1 MLPALSNRP
10 VSRLLLALASSVG
23 LCLGLGPQIVR
34 AQAQPL
40 PAATTATAPLK
51 PVHVVE
57 GISEYRLPNGLQ
69 VLLVPDDSKPTTTV
83 NLTVRVGNRH
93 ENYGETGMAH
103 LLEHLVFKGST
114 RHPNAWAEFTRRG
127 MRSNGTTW
135 LDRTNYFASFAANDE
150 NLAWLI
156 DWLGDALVNSFIA
169 KKDLD
174 TEMTVVRNEMEM
186 GENNPGSILFQ
197 KTLATMYQWHNYG
210 KSTIGARTDVEGVD
224 IGRLQAFYRTWYR
237 PDNAT
242 LIVSGRFEPSRVL
255 ALVQE
260 HFGRIARPAG
270 GLPRLYTL
278 DPVQDGEREVTL
290 RRVGG
295 TPQMMVTYHTVPG
308 AHPDQA
314 AAELL
319 ALVMG
324 ETPSGRLHKRL
335 TEKGLAAS
343 TWAWTPALHDP
354 GLIAFGAELAP
365 GQDVAASRAALLA
378 ALESVAAEPIT
389 QEELDR
395 ARARWLK
402 GWEQLFNDPEQVGT
416 GLSEW
421 VALGDWRLVFLLR
434 DRVRE
439 LRLADLQRF
448 AAERLVPA
456 NRTLGVYLPTERP
469 QRAPAPAAV
478 DVAQQMQA
486 FKPQAAMAQAEAF
499 DVSPANIDRR
509 TERGRTGGLQYA
521 LLPKTTRGSSVSATL
536 RLRIGNLE
544 ALRGQSEVAALMAA
558 LFDKGG
564 NGLSRQQVQDRLDAL
579 RTELSFAYRG
589 GILSVGLNSRR
600 AHLPEAID
608 LVAAL
613 LRRPAFD
620 PAVLEEVRREALTG
634 LEQARQEPDAL
645 VFNALSRHGN
655 PHAKGDPRYSPTF
668 DEQAQ
673 GLRAVTR
680 EAVQRLHAQL
690 VGAGRA
696 EFAAVGDF
704 DAAAVRAALAR
715 GFGDWVAPVPFARV
729 ENPLWAGSPT
739 RIVMRT
745 PDKQNAVLQVRLPLP
760 LADDHPDVP
769 ALTVANLVLGQGG
782 NSRLWVRL
790 REKGGLSYDV
800 RSGID
805 WNPRDPHSVWGASA
819 IFAPSNLAAA
829 EAAVR
834 EEIERALREG
844 FTEEEVRDARAAL
857 LRFGQLQRAQDGAL
871 ASTLATQLDLGRT
884 MAWTSRREEAIS
896 RVTREQAHA
905 ALKRYLQPGAFVV
918 GVGGDFK

>member
-40 PAATTATAPLK
+40 PAATAATAPLK

-365 GQDVAASRAALLA
+365 GQDVPASRAALLA

-439 LRLADLQRF
+439 LKLADLQRF

-608 LVAAL
+608 LVAGL

-668 DEQAQ
+668 DEQAR

>member
-1 MLPALSNRP
+1 MHPVPSNRP
-10 VSRLLLALASSVG
+10 ASRLFLALALS
-23 LCLGLGPQIVR
+23 LTLALGLTMSR
-34 AQAQPL
+34 AGAQTP
-40 PAATTATAPLK
+40 PAAATAPLQ
-51 PVHVVE
+51 PVHAVE

-127 MRSNGTTW
+127 MRSNGSTW
-135 LDRTNYFASFAANDE
+135 FDRTNYFASFAANDD
-150 NLAWLI
+150 NLAWI
-156 DWLGDALVNSFIA
+156 VDWLADALVNSFIA

-197 KTLATMYQWHNYG
+197 KTLAAMYQWHNYG

-242 LIVSGRFEPSRVL
+242 LIVSGRFEPARVL

-260 HFGRIARPAG
+260 HFGRIPRPAG
-270 GLPRLYTL
+270 ELPRLYTL
-278 DPVQDGEREVTL
+278 DPAQDGEREVTL

-295 TPQMMVTYHTVPG
+295 TPQMMATYHTVPG

-314 AAELL
+314 AAEML
-319 ALVMG
+319 ALIMG
-324 ETPSGRLHKRL
+324 EAPAGRLHKRL

-365 GQDVAASRAALLA
+365 GQDMAASRAALLA
-378 ALESVAAEPIT
+378 TLESVATEPLT

-395 ARARWLK
+395 ARGRWLK
-402 GWEQLFNDPEQVGT
+402 GWEQIFNNPERVGT

-434 DRVRE
+434 DRVGA
-439 LRLADLQRF
+439 LKLADLQRF
-448 AAERLVPA
+448 AAERLVGA

-469 QRAPAPAAV
+469 LRAPAPAAV
-478 DVAQQMQA
+478 DVAQQMRA
-486 FKPQAAMAQAEAF
+486 FQPQAAMAQAEAF
-499 DVSPANIDRR
+499 DVSPANIERR

-521 LLPKTTRGSSVSATL
+521 LLPKTTRGASVSATL
-536 RLRIGNLE
+536 RLRIGSLE
-544 ALRGQSEVAALMAA
+544 ALSGQSEVAAIMAA
-558 LFDKGG
+558 LFDKSG
-564 NGLSRQQVQDRLDAL
+564 NGLGRQQVQDRLDAM
-579 RTELSFAYRG
+579 RTELTFDYRG
-589 GILSVGLNSRR
+589 GVLSVGLSSRR
-600 AHLPEAID
+600 AHLPDAID
-608 LVAAL
+608 LVAGL
-613 LRRPAFD
+613 LRRPAFEA
-620 PAVLEEVRREALTG
+620 AVLEEVRREALTA
-634 LEQARQEPDAL
+634 LEQSRQEPGAV
-645 VFNALSRHGN
+645 VFNAVSRHGN
-655 PHAKGDPRYSPTF
+655 PHPPGDPRYMPTF
-668 DEQAQ
+668 DERAQA
-673 GLRAVTR
+673 LRAVTR
-680 EAVQRLHAQL
+680 EAVQRLHAQV

-704 DAAAVRAALAR
+704 DAAAVRAALVR
-715 GFGDWVAPVPFARV
+715 GFGEWTVPVPYRRI
-729 ENPLWAGSPT
+729 ESPLWAGPPT
-739 RIVMRT
+739 RLVLRT

-760 LADDHPDVP
+760 LDESHPDAP
-769 ALTVANLVLGQGG
+769 ALMVANLVLGQGG

-800 RSGID
+800 GSGID

-819 IFAPSNLAAA
+819 IFAPANLAQA
-829 EAAVR
+829 ESAVR
-834 EEIERALREG
+834 EEIERALRDG

-871 ASTLATQLDLGRT
+871 ARTLATQLDLGRT
-884 MAWTSRREEAIS
+884 MAWTADREEAIS

-905 ALKRYLQPGAFVV
+905 ALRRHLRPEAFVI

>member
-1 MLPALSNRP
+1 MRPAFPNRL
-10 VSRLLLALASSVG
+10 VSRLVLVLAPALV
-23 LCLGLGPQIVR
+23 LGLPPSLAV
-34 AQAQPL
+34 AQPT
-40 PAATTATAPLK
+40 AAAATAPSLQ
-51 PVHVVE
+51 PVHSVE

-69 VLLVPDDSKPTTTV
+69 LLLVPDDSKPTTTV
-83 NLTVRVGNRH
+83 NLTVRAGNRH

-127 MRSNGTTW
+127 MRSNGSTW
-135 LDRTNYFASFAANDE
+135 LDRTNYFASFAASDE

-186 GENNPGSILFQ
+186 RENNPGGILFE

-242 LIVSGRFEPSRVL
+242 LIVTGRFEPARVL

-260 HFGRIARPAG
+260 HFGRIARPSAPM
-270 GLPRLYTL
+270 PRIYTL
-278 DPVQDGEREVTL
+278 DAVQDGEREVTL

-324 ETPSGRLHKRL
+324 ESPAGRLHKRL

-343 TWAWTPALHDP
+343 TWGWAPALHDP
-354 GLIAFGAELAP
+354 SLIAFGAELAP
-365 GQDVAASRAALLA
+365 GQEVAASRAALLA
-378 ALESVAAEPIT
+378 TLESVVAEPVT

-395 ARARWLK
+395 ARVRWLK
-402 GWEQLFNDPEQVGT
+402 GWEQIFNDPEQVGT

-439 LRLADLQRF
+439 LKLADLQRF
-448 AAERLVPA
+448 AAERLLPA

-486 FKPQAAMAQAEAF
+486 FKPQAGMAQAEAF
-499 DVSPANIDRR
+499 DVTPANIDRR
-509 TERGRTGGLQYA
+509 TERGRAGGLQYA
-521 LLPKTTRGSSVSATL
+521 LLPKTTRGASVAATL

-544 ALRGQSEVAALMAA
+544 ALRGQSEIAAVMAA

-564 NGLSRQQVQDRLDAL
+564 NGLGRQQVQDRLDAL

-589 GILSVGLNSRR
+589 GVLSVGLSSRR

-608 LVAAL
+608 LVAGL
-613 LRRPAFD
+613 LRRPAFEA
-620 PAVLEEVRREALTG
+620 AVLEEVRREALTA
-634 LEQARQEPDAL
+634 LEQTRQEPDAV
-645 VFNALSRHGN
+645 VFNAVSRHGN
-655 PHAKGDPRYSPTF
+655 PYAPGDPRYAPTF

-673 GLRAVTR
+673 ALRAVTR

-690 VGAGRA
+690 VGASRA

-704 DAAAVRAALAR
+704 DAAAVRAALVR
-715 GFGDWVAPVPFARV
+715 GFGDWTAPVAFRRI
-729 ENPLWAGSPT
+729 ESPLWAGPPT
-739 RIVMRT
+739 RLVLRT

-760 LADDHPDVP
+760 LDETHPDVP
-769 ALTVANLVLGQGG
+769 AMMVANMVLGQGG

-800 RSGID
+800 GSGVD

-819 IFAPSNLAAA
+819 IFAPANLAAA

-834 EEIERALREG
+834 EEIERALRDG

-871 ASTLATQLDLGRT
+871 ARTLATQLDLGRT
-884 MAWTSRREEAIS
+884 MAWTAQREEAIS
-896 RVTREQAHA
+896 RVTREQAHV
-905 ALKRYLQPGAFVV
+905 ALKRYLLPGAFVI

>member
-1 MLPALSNRP
+1 S
-10 VSRLLLALASSVG
+10 
-23 LCLGLGPQIVR
+23 
-34 AQAQPL
+34 
-40 PAATTATAPLK
+40 
-51 PVHVVE
+51 
-57 GISEYRLPNGLQ
+57 
-69 VLLVPDDSKPTTTV
+69 
-83 NLTVRVGNRH
+83 RH

-103 LLEHLVFKGST
+103 LLEHLLFKGSK
-114 RHPNAWAEFTRRG
+114 RHPMAWAEFSKRG
-127 MRSNGTTW
+127 LRSNGSTW
-135 LDRTNYFASFAANDE
+135 LDRTNYFASFAASDA
-150 NLAWLI
+150 NLDWYL
-156 DWLGDALVNSFIA
+156 DWLADAMVNSFIA
-169 KKDLD
+169 RKDLD

-186 GENNPGSILFQ
+186 GENNPGRMLFE
-197 KTLATMYQWHNYG
+197 KTLSAMYAWHNYG

-242 LIVSGRFEPSRVL
+242 LIVSGRFEPARVL
-255 ALVQE
+255 ALAQE
-260 HFGRIARPAG
+260 HFGRIPRPAVE
-270 GLPRLYTL
+270 LPRLYTL

-295 TPQMMVTYHTVPG
+295 TPQMMAAYHTVPG

-314 AAELL
+314 AAEILT
-319 ALVMG
+319 LVMG
-324 ETPSGRLHKRL
+324 EAPAGRLHKRL

-354 GLIAFGAELAP
+354 GFIAFGADLAP
-365 GQDVAASRAALLA
+365 GQDVVASRAALLA
-378 ALESVAAEPIT
+378 TLESVVAEPLT

-395 ARARWLK
+395 ARVRWLK

-421 VALGDWRLVFLLR
+421 VAMGEWRLVFLLR

-439 LRLADLQRF
+439 LKLAELQRF

-469 QRAPAPAAV
+469 LRAPPPAAV

-486 FKPQAAMAQAEAF
+486 FKPQAAMTQAEAF

-509 TERGRTGGLQYA
+509 TERGRVGGLQYA
-521 LLPKTTRGSSVSATL
+521 LLPKTTRGGSVAATL

-544 ALRGQSEVAALMAA
+544 SLRGQSEVAAVMAA
-558 LFDKGG
+558 LLDKSG

-579 RTELSFAYRG
+579 RTELSIAYRSG
-589 GILSVGLNSRR
+589 LLVVGLTSRR

-608 LVAAL
+608 LVAGL
-613 LRRPAFD
+613 LRRPAFEA
-620 PAVLEEVRREALTG
+620 AVLEEVRREALTAI
-634 LEQARQEPDAL
+634 EQSRQEPDAV
-645 VFNALSRHGN
+645 VFNAVSRHGN
-655 PHAKGDPRYSPTF
+655 PYAPGDPRYAPTF
-668 DEQAQ
+668 DEQA
-673 GLRAVTR
+673 RALNVVTR

-690 VGAGRA
+690 VGASQA

-704 DAAAVRAALAR
+704 DATAVRAALAR
-715 GFGDWVAPVPFARV
+715 GFGDWTAPVPFRRV
-729 ENPLWAGSPT
+729 ENPLWAGSAT
-739 RIVMRT
+739 RLVLRT

-760 LADDHPDVP
+760 LEENHPDVP
-769 ALTVANLVLGQGG
+769 ALMVANMVLGQGG

-805 WNPRDPHSVWGASA
+805 WDPREPHSLWTASA

-857 LRFGQLQRAQDGAL
+857 LRFGQLQRAQDGSL
-871 ASTLATQLDLGRT
+871 ARILANQLDLGRT
-884 MAWTSRREEAIS
+884 MAWTAQREEAIS
-896 RVTREQAHA
+896 RVTPEQAHA
-905 ALKRYLQPGAFVV
+905 ALKRYLRPEAFVT

>member
-1 MLPALSNRP
+1 MLSVHSTRLAA
-10 VSRLLLALASSVG
+10 RLLLTVVAALSLTLAV
-23 LCLGLGPQIVR
+23 PMARV
-34 AQAQPL
+34 QAQPH
-40 PAATTATAPLK
+40 AAPATAPLQ
-51 PVHVVE
+51 PVREVE
-57 GISEYRLPNGLQ
+57 GISEYRLTNGLQ
-69 VLLVPDDSKPTTTV
+69 ILLVPDDSKPTTTV

-135 LDRTNYFASFAANDE
+135 FDRTNYFASFAANDE

-186 GENNPGSILFQ
+186 GENNPGSMLFQ
-197 KTLATMYQWHNYG
+197 KALATMYQWHNYG

-224 IGRLQAFYRTWYR
+224 IDRLQAFYRTWYR

-255 ALVQE
+255 ALAQA
-260 HFGRIARPAG
+260 HFGRIARPTS

-295 TPQMMVTYHTVPG
+295 TPQMMATYHTVPG

-365 GQDVAASRAALLA
+365 GQDVTASRAALLA
-378 ALESVAAEPIT
+378 ALESVAAEPVT

-395 ARARWLK
+395 ARVRWLK

-439 LRLADLQRF
+439 LTLADLRRF

-469 QRAPAPAAV
+469 QRAPAPASV

-521 LLPKTTRGSSVSATL
+521 LLPKSTRGASVAATL

-544 ALRGQSEVAALMAA
+544 ALRGQSEVAALMTA
-558 LFDKGG
+558 LLDKGG

-579 RTELSFAYRG
+579 RTELSFSYG
-589 GILSVGLNSRR
+589 GGVLSVGLNSRR

-608 LVAAL
+608 LVAGL
-613 LRRPAFD
+613 LRRPALD
-620 PAVLEEVRREALTG
+620 PAVLEEMRREALTG

-655 PHAKGDPRYSPTF
+655 PHAKGDPRYAPTF
-668 DEQAQ
+668 DEQEQA
-673 GLRAVTR
+673 LRAVTR
-680 EAVQRLHAQL
+680 EAVQRLHTQL
-690 VGAGRA
+690 VGASRA
-696 EFAAVGDF
+696 EFSAVGDF

-715 GFGDWVAPVPFARV
+715 GFGDWAAPVPFARMG
-729 ENPLWAGSPT
+729 NPLWAGSPT
-739 RIVMRT
+739 RLVLRT
-745 PDKQNAVLQVRLPLP
+745 PDKQNAVLQMRLPLP

-769 ALTVANLVLGQGG
+769 ALMVANMVLGQGG

-805 WNPRDPHSVWGASA
+805 WNPRDPHSVWRASA

-871 ASTLATQLDLGRT
+871 ARSLATQLDLGRT
-884 MAWTSRREEAIS
+884 MAWTAQREEAIS

-905 ALKRYLQPGAFVV
+905 ALKRHLQPGAFVV